1 MQLLTI
7 KDIMKMLG
15 VGRATAERYA
25 RECGLALPR
34 VKNGPYLARRTA
46 FEAYMEGATK

>member
-1 MQLLTI
+1 MELLTI
-7 KDIMKMLG
+7 KDIMKLLG

-34 VKNGPYLARRTA
+34 VKNSPYRVPKDAFLAWIG
-46 FEAYMEGATK
+46 GAK